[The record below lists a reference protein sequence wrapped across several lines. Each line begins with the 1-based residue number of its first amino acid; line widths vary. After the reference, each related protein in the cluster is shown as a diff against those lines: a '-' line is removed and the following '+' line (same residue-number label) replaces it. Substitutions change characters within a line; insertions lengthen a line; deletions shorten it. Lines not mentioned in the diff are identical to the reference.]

1 MNFLSLSLFEMIFY
15 SKALKLCALH
25 SGDLHQY
32 HTRIDEYL
40 ERILSDMSR
49 ALIQKLLSV
58 LDSVLKKLSRYDE
71 GSFFAQILSLT
82 VNSFVD
88 FLSYFVSFSLRN
100 RSTKMVKPMFHV
112 SMQI

>member
-1 MNFLSLSLFEMIFY
+1 LN
-15 SKALKLCALH
+15 

-40 ERILSDMSR
+40 EKILSDMSK

-71 GSFFAQILSLT
+71 GSFMGHILSLA
-82 VNSFVD
+82 V
-88 FLSYFVSFSLRN
+88 
-100 RSTKMVKPMFHV
+100 
-112 SMQI
+112 

>member
-1 MNFLSLSLFEMIFY
+1 MNFFFFFFSNLLIFLCFCFF
-15 SKALKLCALH
+15 KALKLCALN

-40 ERILSDMSR
+40 EKILSDMSKT
-49 ALIQKLLSV
+49 LIEKLVSV

-82 VNSFVD
+82 VRKNVCF
-88 FLSYFVSFSLRN
+88 FYYYFQPVFFSSIETN
-100 RSTKMVKPMFHV
+100 
-112 SMQI
+112 